1 MTLPDCCNFKIL
13 KVAIDVDDS
22 EESSGAHDDH
32 EHITEHTTLKLVI
45 VSDLPLP
52 YWAGTVAIARLGS
65 HAAGVF
71 VTITDAGRRLL
82 IEARDFE
89 AGPLLATSM
98 VPLEAWTG
106 KKTISVI
113 QKRTRWGKTVH
124 PFCGSVLLVLGA
136 LTSRAGGCTLKIE
149 SPC

>member
-1 MTLPDCCNFKIL
+1 M
-13 KVAIDVDDS
+13 DDT
-22 EESSGAHDDH
+22 EESSGGQRNW
-32 EHITEHTTLKLVI
+32 EHINEHTKPKLVI

-65 HAAGVF
+65 HATGVF
-71 VTITDAGRRLL
+71 VTITDVGRRLL

-106 KKTISVI
+106 
-113 QKRTRWGKTVH
+113 GKT
-124 PFCGSVLLVLGA
+124 
-136 LTSRAGGCTLKIE
+136 AGDLITN
-149 SPC
+149 

>member
-1 MTLPDCCNFKIL
+1 MLPYSFQFRTP
-13 KVAIDVDDS
+13 KVAIDEDDTG
-22 EESSGAHDDH
+22 ESSGR
-32 EHITEHTTLKLVI
+32 EHPQEDLNDLAKLKLAI

-65 HAAGVF
+65 HSAGVF

-106 KKTISVI
+106 
-113 QKRTRWGKTVH
+113 
-124 PFCGSVLLVLGA
+124 
-136 LTSRAGGCTLKIE
+136 E
-149 SPC
+149 